1 MVSSEKSCLC
11 SDVVGGGSEYT
22 HVALAVGPLAAVLGP
37 GFSSV
42 RSAQAGSQNS
52 RILSCRYH
60 WRCSDKPG
68 GVTAVGGAE
77 GVGVGVSL

>member
-11 SDVVGGGSEYT
+11 SEVVGGGSEYT
-22 HVALAVGPLAAVLGP
+22 HVALAVGPLAAVPGP
-37 GFSSV
+37 GFSSVGLGQV

-60 WRCSDKPG
+60 WHCSDKPG

-77 GVGVGVSL
+77 GG